1 MIAVDFETRP
11 IIQGSGLAPEPVGVS
26 ILRPGHPNVYYG
38 WGHPGANPHSW
49 AEARMALGEVWHQ
62 PLVFHHCKFDIAVAI
77 EHMNLPWPECYD
89 DTLFQSYLIDP
100 LAKSLGLKKLAQKW
114 LHMDPEER
122 DAVYLWLKANFK
134 GPFLPDHK
142 VITQANAGAY
152 ISYAPYEIVAPY
164 AMGDTARTLGLHEL
178 LRPKI
183 TSMGMDAA
191 YRRELAVAR
200 IGYWMER
207 RGVRVNREALE
218 HDYDKYERIK
228 LEQEQIIHSYL
239 GDIDLDKR
247 GQVGAALLQR
257 GHARSLP
264 QTPTGKVSTSKASLE
279 ASITD
284 PTLAHAL
291 RYRGALKTLTQ
302 TFYKNWIKFSERDGH
317 VHPSWNQVLSENLG
331 ARTGRF
337 SCSTPNLTN
346 VPTEFEEKT
355 LHGDDVAFMRQYIL
369 PDEGHVIVPAD
380 YNGQEMRIM
389 AHYAREKALEIYQDD
404 PQADFHM
411 VASALIK
418 RHAKMTVSRKMCKIV
433 GFSLIY
439 GSGVSTLAKQLGVD
453 TETAYKIKE
462 AYFKAIPGLQSFI
475 RLFSDPERTGI
486 RTWGNRFLPL
496 EPPCIVDGVARNF
509 HYKLVNY
516 LIQGSAADQTKEA
529 LVRYDILRIHSRPLM
544 TVHDEIVISVP
555 EEHLHSEVAILKE
568 SMEGMPGWVVPFIV
582 DVEVGRDWHNLE
594 KFTCAIPTPA

>member
-49 AEARMALGEVWHQ
+49 AEARMALGEVWAK

-77 EHMNLPWPECYD
+77 EHMNLPWPDCYD

-122 DAVYLWLKANFK
+122 DAVYLWLKVNFK
-134 GPFLPDHK
+134 GPFLPEHK
-142 VITQANAGAY
+142 MITQANAGAY
-152 ISYAPYEIVAPY
+152 ISYAPYEVVAPY
-164 AMGDTARTLGLHEL
+164 AMGDTQRTLGLHEC
-178 LRPKI
+178 LRPQISTMK
-183 TSMGMDAA
+183 MDGA
-191 YRRELAVAR
+191 YRRELEVAR

-207 RGVRVNREALE
+207 EGVRVDRVALAND
-218 HDYDKYERIK
+218 HLKYLTIK
-228 LEQEQIIHSYL
+228 TKQEQIICSYL
-239 GDIDLDKR
+239 GDIDLNKR
-247 GQVGAALLQR
+247 GQVGEALLNR
-257 GHARSLP
+257 GYARSLP
-264 QTPTGKVSTSKASLE
+264 QTPTGKASTSKASLE

-284 PTLAHAL
+284 PTLARAL
-291 RYRGALKTLTQ
+291 RYWGALKTLTQ
-302 TFYKNWIKFSERDGH
+302 TFYRNWLKFSERDGC
-317 VHPSWNQVLSENLG
+317 VHPSWNQVLGEDKG

-337 SCSTPNLTN
+337 SCSAPNLTN
-346 VPTEFEEKT
+346 VALAFEEAG
-355 LHGDDVAFMRQYIL
+355 LAGLDLPFMRRYIL

-389 AHYAREKALEIYQDD
+389 AHFAEQKALTIYRDD
-404 PQADFHM
+404 PQADFHL
-411 VASALIK
+411 VASKLIK
-418 RHAKMTVSRKMCKIV
+418 EHAKLDVSRKMCKIV

-439 GSGVSTLAKQLGVD
+439 GSGVATLARQLGVD
-453 TETAYKIKE
+453 YETACKIKD
-462 AYFKAIPGLQSFI
+462 AYFEAIPGLKSFI
-475 RLFSDPERTGI
+475 RLFNDSKRYDVK
-486 RTWGNRFLPL
+486 TWGRRVLPV
-496 EPPCIVDGVARNF
+496 EPSCIVAGVRRDF

-529 LVRYDILRIHSRPLM
+529 LVRYWKHRRHGRVLM

-555 EEHLHSEVAILKE
+555 EDHLHKEVAILR
-568 SMEGMPGWVVPFIV
+568 SAMEDMPGWLVPFVV